1 MDRDISRNAPKYI
14 KQAAEVI
21 DYANL
26 EKEEKEFN
34 EIISL

>member
-26 EKEEKEFN
+26 EKT
-34 EIISL
+34 S